1 MVGPNLRSAA
11 AVDARGKRSNA
22 RRATK
27 MDTATNAVAPTKPAA
42 PAKPPLD
49 KAGDKSPSAKSYQK
63 KAASDKRGAGT
74 TPRKRTT
81 TSKKSPA
88 KKPRHSKTN
97 SVERALNH
105 QFRFNT
111 IITTA
116 LRKMGLHEANVHRMA
131 SLPVY
136 DTVMNKVVPFM
147 SKRKRGGSTAGVDG
161 EVILASD
168 GVNVGASFTTPLI
181 YRDKVVKHIFAK
193 DKQVAVK
200 CPLGCNHSFVL
211 PLSLFAKVCTN
222 TRQNIG
228 ISQNAHKLFLDST
241 FWMKTDSDGKKFQL
255 PSSYCTVLSKSV
267 YSHWTRMGHALDLL
281 PLVASRYSITLKNK
295 ADRNKRAT
303 ERQNALAEEEAE
315 ETAAGAPY
323 ENSDSSNS
331 DE

>member
-1 MVGPNLRSAA
+1 M
-11 AVDARGKRSNA
+11 DARAQRSNA

-27 MDTATNAVAPTKPAA
+27 IETATNAATPAKPAA
-42 PAKPPLD
+42 PAKPPPN
-49 KAGDKSPSAKSYQK
+49 KVGNKSPSAKYRQK

-136 DTVMNKVVPFM
+136 DTVMNKVVLFM

-161 EVILASD
+161 KVILASD
-168 GVNVGASFTTPLI
+168 GVNVGASFTTSLLHLG
-181 YRDKVVKHIFAK
+181 KAVKHIYK
-193 DKQVAVK
+193 KKKHVAVD
-200 CPLGCNHSFVL
+200 CLTGCTHSFVL
-211 PLSLFAKVCTN
+211 PLALFENVCTG
-222 TRQNIG
+222 TSANIRC
-228 ISQNAHKLFLDST
+228 SQNAHQLFLDCSVWT
-241 FWMKTDSDGKKFQL
+241 EKDPDGKKSL
-255 PSSYCTVLSKSV
+255 MLSSQCTILAKSV
-267 YSHWTRMGHALDLL
+267 YSHWTREGCALVVM
-281 PLVASRYSITLKNK
+281 PSVGGRYSIKLQ
-295 ADRNKRAT
+295 NKRERNRRAVKMANTLT
-303 ERQNALAEEEAE
+303 EEAADEAAAAVTYADSYGSNSAEEH
-315 ETAAGAPY
+315 GA
-323 ENSDSSNS
+323 DI
-331 DE
+331 